1 MSYLECDRFTPMVE
15 LVEREIVKHHDA
27 IAVVELRHV
36 PCDGGPFTSVELKD
50 ASGRILASHDRTG
63 FPTLEAYRLLQRHF
77 EHVLME
83 DHGIRVHFTV
93 SGPRTERLPTR

>member
-1 MSYLECDRFTPMVE
+1 MTYDERDRFTSMTE

-27 IAVVELRHV
+27 IVVVELRHV

-50 ASGRILASHDRTG
+50 ASGRILADHDRTG

-83 DHGIRVHFTV
+83 DQGIRVHFTV
-93 SGPRTERLPTR
+93 SGPPPTPTPGR